1 MWRTGRS
8 SLYLSICDKKTYT
21 RTDDW
26 SIVPA
31 KEPQLLLETGPFS
44 EKSHA
49 GPTLQKIV
57 WSMNIAG
64 QNLEFSHVIR
74 NQTANLS
81 RSSHATGQHAG
92 RRHSWAVA
100 TDIWPGLNGLGGL
113 CLQWNTP
120 CCNHQHRIQQFLQ
133 FTGTKNAGV
142 CLWKNLKRYLQYVL
156 RCFLRCSTTV
166 AILFKNQSTDFF
178 DQVLDVSNFLVSMV
192 QFCCPATV
200 WNSCMSFSLRETSV
214 ATSLGTDYGYS
225 TGSPAKR
232 GCGSWEIQSHTGRRR
247 IFLHRMKKEA
257 ADSRWYQMEIAG
269 YIKYIIYI
277 YTTILRMHDHFILQ
291 SFKFDF
297 HGPIQIHRPPLGTRA
312 MQSCIMR

>member
-1 MWRTGRS
+1 MW
-8 SLYLSICDKKTYT
+8 Y
-21 RTDDW
+21 
-26 SIVPA
+26 
-31 KEPQLLLETGPFS
+31 E
-44 EKSHA
+44 
-49 GPTLQKIV
+49 
-57 WSMNIAG
+57 
-64 QNLEFSHVIR
+64 IR
-74 NQTANLS
+74 LRIWAEVHMQ
-81 RSSHATGQHAG
+81 RGVAG

-120 CCNHQHRIQQFLQ
+120 CCNHQHRMETIPAGKTFQKRGCF
-133 FTGTKNAGV
+133 FVEKPSKGT
-142 CLWKNLKRYLQYVL
+142 YVL

-214 ATSLGTDYGYS
+214 ATSFGTDYGYS

-232 GCGSWEIQSHTGRRR
+232 GCGSWAIQSHTGRRR

-269 YIKYIIYI
+269 YIKYNIYI
-277 YTTILRMHDHFILQ
+277 YMDVSENSGTPKSSILIGFSIINHPFWGTPIFGNTHILRMHDHFTLQ

>member
-1 MWRTGRS
+1 M
-8 SLYLSICDKKTYT
+8 K
-21 RTDDW
+21 
-26 SIVPA
+26 
-31 KEPQLLLETGPFS
+31 
-44 EKSHA
+44 
-49 GPTLQKIV
+49 
-57 WSMNIAG
+57 IAG
-64 QNLEFSHVIR
+64 QNLEFFHVIR

-81 RSSHATGQHAG
+81 RSSHATDAG

-100 TDIWPGLNGLGGL
+100 TDMLPGLHGLGGL
-113 CLQWNTP
+113 CLQWNTR

-133 FTGTKNAGV
+133 FTFKKR
-142 CLWKNLKRYLQYVL
+142 CFLWKNPQKVPM
-156 RCFLRCSTTV
+156 FWGVFWDSTTV
-166 AILFKNQSTDFF
+166 ACFFLKNQSTGFF

-232 GCGSWEIQSHTGRRR
+232 GCGSREIQSHTGRRR

-277 YTTILRMHDHFILQ
+277 YIRLYYVCMIISSCNHSNLTSMGPYKSIDH
-291 SFKFDF
+291 
-297 HGPIQIHRPPLGTRA
+297 PLGLE
-312 MQSCIMR
+312 QCKVV